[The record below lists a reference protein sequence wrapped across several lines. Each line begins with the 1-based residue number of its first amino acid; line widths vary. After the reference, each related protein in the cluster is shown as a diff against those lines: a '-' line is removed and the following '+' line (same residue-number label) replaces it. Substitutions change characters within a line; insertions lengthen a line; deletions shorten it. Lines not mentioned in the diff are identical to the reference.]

1 MDEKMQIEEITY
13 ERERL
18 DFFTELMKHAQTRY
32 NLLHRRFKD
41 APYLSEAHQTLS
53 DMGREIQFFGDVV
66 EMLEKGYRKQT
77 EPISCGHEKGGEWIS
92 VSERLPEKE
101 GYYITFT
108 LCSNNGVI
116 PLKFVFTTVRGQKV
130 KRWEWNGRISPWV
143 VTHWMPLPE
152 PPKMKG
158 GE

>member
-1 MDEKMQIEEITY
+1 MRKEMQIEAITY

-18 DFFTELMKHAQTRY
+18 DFFTELMKLAQTRY

-66 EMLEKGYRKQT
+66 EMLEKGYRKQSEGEWVLT
-77 EPISCGHEKGGEWIS
+77 GTFNSIFPLPVADLHISCS
-92 VSERLPEKE
+92 VCGWK
-101 GYYITFT
+101 
-108 LCSNNGVI
+108 
-116 PLKFVFTTVRGQKV
+116 
-130 KRWEWNGRISPWV
+130 
-143 VTHWMPLPE
+143 
-152 PPKMKG
+152 PPKYSDDYKEYNFCPNCGARMKG